1 MIVAFP
7 ERQKPWDLTKQQEQW
22 ELNGFKRKVLREA
35 LSDTLQWKALLEEAK
50 ASGFRLSINTL
61 LEAQREIF
69 SWMEL
74 LWRGLPPKEA
84 DEYVEKLARLFGPEW
99 LEMRAKIKALALRA
113 IAQAEGA
120 KR

>member
-1 MIVAFP
+1 
-7 ERQKPWDLTKQQEQW
+7 
-22 ELNGFKRKVLREA
+22 
-35 LSDTLQWKALLEEAK
+35 
-50 ASGFRLSINTL
+50 
-61 LEAQREIF
+61 
-69 SWMEL
+69 MEL